1 MGEFA
6 IGQSVLRHEDPR
18 LLRGQGRFYDD
29 LKLADQLHA
38 AIVRSPHAHADIAG
52 IDTRPA
58 LQMPGVHAVL
68 TGEDYRTDGL
78 GSLPSMA
85 PYKLRG
91 GGPMFLPPRP
101 AIALSRAMH
110 VGYPVAVVV
119 ADTLDQALD
128 AAERVVVGYAP
139 RPAVVSARDAFDSDA
154 PQLYAECPN
163 NEAYFYQAGD
173 KAKADAAFGAAAHV
187 VEQRLII
194 NRVTA
199 NPMESRGVT
208 GVYDAGTGRYT
219 LHCGFQRPWLFRNDI
234 ARTTLKIP
242 EAELRLITGDIGGSY
257 GLRGS
262 VYPEIILMLW
272 AARRVGRPVKWTQT
286 RNEALISDDD
296 ARDNIV
302 DAALAL
308 DRDGKFLAVKIRS
321 FGNLGAFVSFRGA
334 MPPVVNIGTVVGT
347 YTTPALHVE
356 VSGMLTNTHCTSPYR
371 GAGRPEASYMIE
383 RLIDIAADQMNID
396 PAELRRRNT
405 IPPQAMPYKT
415 PLTFTYDS
423 GRFEENL
430 DRSMKLAN
438 WAGFAARRVEAAK
451 RGMLRGLGISNTI
464 EQAADPTYETAEI
477 RFDPLGGLTLVTGS
491 ISHGQGHATIQTQ
504 ILADR
509 LGIDPKRVKIIQGDT
524 DAVAFGMGTGGSRST
539 TMSGGAIA
547 LVSDKIIA
555 KGRKLAA
562 HILEASEGDIEFKDG
577 RFTIA
582 GTDRAIGV
590 HELAKAAFQLDK
602 LPAGME
608 PGLYETGT
616 YRALTGNFPNG
627 CHVCEVEIDP
637 ETGSTQ
643 MVGYWVVDDVG
654 TVINPMLV
662 KGQIMGGIAQ
672 GMGQVLMEDKSYD
685 DGGQVLTGSFMDY
698 AMPRADNFCNV
709 VIEDNPVPTPTNPL
723 GVKGAGEAGTVGS
736 LSAGVNA
743 IVDALSV
750 LGIRHIDTPCTPYRV
765 WQAIANAGAGATKS
779 SPG

>member
-6 IGQSVLRHEDPR
+6 IGQSVLRREDPR
-18 LLRGQGRFYDD
+18 LLRGQGRFFDD
-29 LKLADQLHA
+29 LELAGQLHA
-38 AIVRSPHAHADIAG
+38 AIVRSPHAHAGIAG
-52 IDTRPA
+52 IDTRAA

-68 TGEDYRTDGL
+68 TGTDYRADGL

-85 PYKLRG
+85 PYKTRAG
-91 GGPMFLPPRP
+91 GAMFLPPRP
-101 AIALSRAMH
+101 ATALDRVMH
-110 VGYPVAVVV
+110 VGYPVALAV

-128 AAERVVVGYAP
+128 AAERVVVDYQP
-139 RPAVVSARDAFDSDA
+139 RPAVVSARDAFA
-154 PQLYAECPN
+154 PGAPRLYDECPG
-163 NEAYFYQAGD
+163 NEAYCYQAGD
-173 KAKADAAFGAAAHV
+173 KAKVEAAFAAAAHV
-187 VEQRLII
+187 VEQRLVI

-199 NPMESRGVT
+199 NPIELRGVT
-208 GVYDAGTGRYT
+208 T
-219 LHCGFQRPWLFRNDI
+219 LN
-234 ARTTLKIP
+234 IP
-242 EAELRLITGDIGGSY
+242 EAELRLVTGDIGGSY

-262 VYPEIILMLW
+262 VYPEMILMLW
-272 AARRVGRPVKWTQT
+272 AARRVGRPVKWAQT
-286 RNEALISDDD
+286 RSEAHISDDD

-308 DRDGKFLAVKIRS
+308 DRDGAFLAVKIRS

-334 MPPVVNIGTVVGT
+334 MPPVINIGTVVGT

-371 GAGRPEASYMIE
+371 GAGRPEAAYMIE
-383 RLIDIAADQMNID
+383 RLIDIAADRMNVD

-430 DRSMKLAN
+430 DRTTTLAD
-438 WAGFAARRVEAAK
+438 WAGFARRREEAAR
-451 RGMLRGLGISNTI
+451 RGMLRGIGISNTI

-491 ISHGQGHATIQTQ
+491 ISHGQGHATVQTQ
-504 ILADR
+504 ILVDR
-509 LGIDPKRVKIIQGDT
+509 LGVDPQRVKFIQGDT

-539 TMSGGAIA
+539 TMSGGAIV

-562 HILEASEGDIEFKDG
+562 HLLEAAEGDIEFKDG

-582 GTDRAIGV
+582 GTDRAMGI
-590 HELAKAAFQLDK
+590 HALAQAAFQLEK
-602 LPAGME
+602 LPSGME
-608 PGLYETGT
+608 PGLYETAT
-616 YRALTGNFPNG
+616 YRAHSGNFPNG

-637 ETGSTQ
+637 QTGSTQ

-654 TVINPMLV
+654 TVINPMLL

-672 GMGQVLMEDKSYD
+672 GMGQVLMEDKCYD
-685 DGGQVLTGSFMDY
+685 AAGQVLAGSFMDY
-698 AMPRADNFCNV
+698 AMPRADNFCAV
-709 VIEDNPVPTPTNPL
+709 VIEDNPVPTRTNPL

-750 LGIRHIDTPCTPYRV
+750 LGIAHIDTPCTPYRV
-765 WQAIANAGAGATKS
+765 WQAIANAGARVTTSGT
-779 SPG
+779 P

>member
-6 IGQSVLRHEDPR
+6 IGQSVLRREDPR
-18 LLRGQGRFYDD
+18 LLRGHGRFFDD

-38 AIVRSPHAHADIAG
+38 AIVRSPHAHADITG
-52 IDTRPA
+52 IETRAA

-68 TGEDYRTDGL
+68 TGEDYRADGL

-85 PYKLRG
+85 PYKTRG
-91 GGPMFLPPRP
+91 GGAMFLPPRP
-101 AIALSRAMH
+101 AIAADRVMH
-110 VGYPVAVVV
+110 VGYPVAVAV
-119 ADTLDQALD
+119 ADTLEQALD
-128 AAERVVVGYAP
+128 AAERVVVDYAP
-139 RPAVVSARDAFDSDA
+139 RPAVVSARDAFA
-154 PQLYAECPN
+154 PGAPLLYDECPN
-163 NEAYFYQAGD
+163 NEAYCYQAGD
-173 KAKADAAFGAAAHV
+173 KAKVDAAFAAAAHV
-187 VEQRLII
+187 VEQRLVI

-199 NPMESRGVT
+199 NPIELRGVT

-262 VYPEIILMLW
+262 VYPEIVLMLW
-272 AARRVGRPVKWTQT
+272 AARRVGRPVKWAQT
-286 RNEALISDDD
+286 RNEAHISDDD

-334 MPPVVNIGTVVGT
+334 MPPVINIGTVVGT

-383 RLIDIAADQMNID
+383 RLIDIAADQMDVD

-423 GRFEENL
+423 GRFEVNL
-430 DRSMKLAN
+430 DRTMTLAN
-438 WAGFAARRVEAAK
+438 WTGFARRRAEAAR
-451 RGMLRGLGISNTI
+451 RGMLRGIGISNTI

-491 ISHGQGHATIQTQ
+491 ISHGQGHATVQTQ
-504 ILADR
+504 ILVDR
-509 LGIDPKRVKIIQGDT
+509 LGVDPQRVKIIQGDT

-539 TMSGGAIA
+539 TMSGGA
-547 LVSDKIIA
+547 LVMVSDKIIA
-555 KGRKLAA
+555 KGKKLAA
-562 HILEASEGDIEFKDG
+562 HILEASEGDIEFTNG

-582 GTDRAIGV
+582 GTDRAIPI
-590 HELAKAAFQLDK
+590 HELAKAAFQLEK

-608 PGLYETGT
+608 PGLYETAT
-616 YRALTGNFPNG
+616 YRALSGNFPNG

-637 ETGSTQ
+637 QTGSTQ
-643 MVGYWVVDDVG
+643 LVGYWVVDDVG
-654 TVINPMLV
+654 TVINPMLL

-685 DGGQVLTGSFMDY
+685 AAGQVLSGSFMDY
-698 AMPRADNFCNV
+698 AMPRADNFCAV

-750 LGIRHIDTPCTPYRV
+750 LGIRHVDTPCTPYRV
-765 WQAIANAGAGATKS
+765 WQAIANAGARGTKAGG
-779 SPG
+779 P

>member
-6 IGQSVLRHEDPR
+6 IGQSVLRREDPR
-18 LLRGQGRFYDD
+18 LLKGQGRFFDD

-38 AIVRSPHAHADIAG
+38 AILRSPHAHADIIAV
-52 IDTRPA
+52 DTRA
-58 LQMPGVHAVL
+58 AAQMPGVHAVL
-68 TGEDYRTDGL
+68 TGEDYRADGL
-78 GSLPSMA
+78 GSLPAMA
-85 PYKLRG
+85 PYKARTG
-91 GGPMFLPPRP
+91 AAMFVPPRP
-101 AIALSRAMH
+101 AIARDRVMH

-119 ADTLDQALD
+119 ADTLEAARD
-128 AAERVVVGYAP
+128 AAERIVVDYAA
-139 RPAVVSARDAFDSDA
+139 RPAVVSARDAFAPDA
-154 PQLYAECPN
+154 PRLYDACPN

-173 KAKADAAFGAAAHV
+173 KAKAEAAFAAAAHV
-187 VEQRLII
+187 VEQRLVI

-199 NPMESRGVT
+199 NPLEPRGVI
-208 GVYDAGTGRYT
+208 GVYDPGTGRYT

-234 ARTTLKIP
+234 ARTTLMIP

-262 VYPEIILMLW
+262 VYPEMILMLW

-286 RNEALISDDD
+286 RAEAHISDDD

-383 RLIDIAADQMNID
+383 RLIDIAADRLDLD

-405 IPPQAMPYKT
+405 IPPQAMPYRT

-423 GRFEENL
+423 GKFAENL
-430 DRSMKLAN
+430 ERAVALAD
-438 WAGFAARRVEAAK
+438 WAGFAQRREEAVG
-451 RGMLRGLGISNTI
+451 RGMLRGIGISNTI
-464 EQAADPTYETAEI
+464 EQAGDPTYETAEI
-477 RFDPLGGLTLVTGS
+477 RFDPLGGVTLVAGS

-509 LGIDPKRVKIIQGDT
+509 LGVDPQRVKIIQGDT

-539 TMSGGAIA
+539 TMSGSAIA
-547 LVSDKIIA
+547 MVSDKIVA

-562 HILEASEGDIEFKDG
+562 HMLEASEGDIEFADG
-577 RFTIA
+577 RFTVA
-582 GTDRAIGV
+582 GTDRTLGI
-590 HELAKAAFQLDK
+590 HEVARAAFQLDK
-602 LPAGME
+602 LPPGME
-608 PGLYETGT
+608 PGLYETAT
-616 YRALTGNFPNG
+616 YRARTNGNYPNG
-627 CHVCEVEIDP
+627 CHICEVEIDP
-637 ETGSTQ
+637 ATGVTRL
-643 MVGYWVVDDVG
+643 VGYWVVDDVG
-654 TVINPMLV
+654 TVINPMLL

-672 GMGQVLMEDKSYD
+672 GLGQVLMEDKRYD
-685 DGGQVLTGSFMDY
+685 EAGQVLAGSFMDY
-698 AMPRADNFCNV
+698 AMPRADDFCAV
-709 VIEDNPVPTPTNPL
+709 TIEDNPVPTPTNPL

-743 IVDALSV
+743 IVDALSG
-750 LGIRHIDTPCTPYRV
+750 LGIRHIDTPCTPFRV
-765 WQAIANAGAGATKS
+765 WQAIADAGGRGTKD
-779 SPG
+779 

>member
-1 MGEFA
+1 MG
-6 IGQSVLRHEDPR
+6 
-18 LLRGQGRFYDD
+18 RGRYFDD
-29 LKLADQLHA
+29 LKLADQFHA
-38 AIVRSPHAHADIAG
+38 AIVRSPHAHADIKS
-52 IDTRPA
+52 IDTRAA
-58 LQMPGVHAVL
+58 LQMPGVQAVL
-68 TGEDYRTDGL
+68 TGKDYEADGL
-78 GSLPSMA
+78 GTMPSMA
-85 PYKLRG
+85 PYKKRDG
-91 GGPMFLPPRP
+91 SAMYLPHRP
-101 AIALSRAMH
+101 AIAVDRALH

-119 ADTLDQALD
+119 ADTLDLARD
-128 AAERVVVGYAP
+128 AAERVEVDYAP
-139 RPAVVSARDAFDSDA
+139 RAAVVSAREAFEPGA
-154 PQLYAECPN
+154 PQLYDDCPN

-173 KAKADAAFGAAAHV
+173 KAATDAAFAKAAHV
-187 VEQRLII
+187 IEQRLVI

-199 NPMESRGVT
+199 NTLEPRGVT
-208 GVYDAGTGRYT
+208 GEYDRGTGRYT

-286 RNEALISDDD
+286 RNEAHISDDD

-308 DRDGKFLAVKIRS
+308 DRDGKFLAVRIRS
-321 FGNLGAFVSFRGA
+321 FGNLGASVSFRGA

-347 YTTPALHVE
+347 YTTPALYVE

-383 RLIDIAADQMNID
+383 RLVDIAADRMDID

-415 PLTFTYDS
+415 PLVFTYDS

-430 DRSMKLAN
+430 DRTMKLAS
-438 WAGFAARRVEAAK
+438 WSGFASRRLEAAR
-451 RGMLRGLGISNTI
+451 RGMLRGIGISNTI
-464 EQAADPTYETAEI
+464 EQAADATYETAEI
-477 RFDPLGGLTLVTGS
+477 RFDPLGGVTLVTGS
-491 ISHGQGHATIQTQ
+491 ISHGQGHATVLTQ

-509 LGIDPKRVKIIQGDT
+509 LGIDPQRLKIIQGDT

-539 TMSGGAIA
+539 TMSGGALV

-562 HILEASEGDIEFKDG
+562 HLLEAAEGDIEFRDG
-577 RFTIA
+577 RFAIA
-582 GTDRAIGV
+582 GTDRSLGV
-590 HELAKAAFQLDK
+590 HEVARAAFQLEK
-602 LPAGME
+602 LSAGME
-608 PGLYETGT
+608 PGLYETAT
-616 YRALTGNFPNG
+616 YRAHSGNYPNG

-637 ETGSTQ
+637 ETGGTQ
-643 MVGYWVVDDVG
+643 IVGYWVVDDVG
-654 TVINPMLV
+654 TVINPMLL

-672 GMGQVLMEDKSYD
+672 GLGQVLMEDKAYD
-685 DGGQVLTGSFMDY
+685 EAGQVLTGSFMDY
-698 AMPRADNFCNV
+698 AMPRADNFCAV

-743 IVDALSV
+743 IVDALSG

-765 WQAIANAGAGATKS
+765 WQAIAWAGRAS
-779 SPG
+779 SG